1 MENFTKLKELG
12 EKELLLLDTQ
22 NFANNLVFAHTYFFS
37 FLQVAATRYGGVF
50 ASILEDEIKGDQTHT
65 EMILRDLG
73 LSFNQLPITLLPE
86 DPMQSFCK
94 SCFGAI
100 ESRQLA
106 EAFVAAVEQH
116 AGEFFISLKKCF
128 DKAGINS
135 TWVNSHIIIEETH
148 KDETNNIDKGTA
160 AFIRYSDVFT
170 TSFDNLS
177 KFFTVLN

>member
-128 DKAGINS
+128 DKLIKMRLIILIRALQPLYGIPM
-135 TWVNSHIIIEETH
+135 
-148 KDETNNIDKGTA
+148 
-160 AFIRYSDVFT
+160 YLPLLLT
-170 TSFDNLS
+170 TCQNFLQ
-177 KFFTVLN
+177 F